1 MILLLFIIFFIIAMI
16 DIKKGIIPWQTLLVS
31 FFIITLD
38 HVFQNES
45 IFNHLIQGI
54 VVGVFLHSLRI
65 VLNSIYKKDTL
76 GMGDI
81 HLLMVITYYLKS
93 IELSLYVIVIASYVT
108 IIFMMIFKMKQLPFG
123 PFIILSTIGVSVYQI
138 FFI

>member
-1 MILLLFIIFFIIAMI
+1 MI